1 MLLSFS
7 VHRRLREG
15 TKPFSLECK
24 AIIWWNNFCGEK
36 KKKSTLIEMGKLWD
50 DVIDDIFDEKHF
62 L

>member
-1 MLLSFS
+1 MEQFL
-7 VHRRLREG
+7 
-15 TKPFSLECK
+15 
-24 AIIWWNNFCGEK
+24 WEK